1 MDSCNVFLEF
11 FDVSLVF
18 DAEFFVFG
26 IDIADL
32 ILDFVFFLDAC
43 DNLVE
48 VGLEVLNF
56 FVNVFS

>member
-1 MDSCNVFLEF
+1 MDSCNISLEL
-11 FDVSLVF
+11 FDVSFVL

-26 IDIADL
+26 IDIANL

-48 VGLEVLNF
+48 VGL
-56 FVNVFS
+56 